1 MTNMIEQMYG
11 IPAEDTATPPPAP
24 ENPFREMADE
34 LPGPIEIRP
43 GVMFD
48 PAVAATEEPD
58 TVLGMQT
65 PSASAYSTATPADI
79 EASREAFVDA
89 RNLRM
94 SEAAENYQ
102 VGFNA
107 EGTEVSDLISSKK
120 FGQSKIYLADTDEQ
134 FENLMEAEFG
144 EGNVRIIQDDG
155 PLVSMFAPRRYVSVR
170 RDDGTFTDFEPTTV
184 GFSEYAERVAPGLLG
199 EVGASSV
206 VVGTALTAGAAG
218 GAIPGL
224 GIVLGPAAFLYT
236 LYSGGK
242 TVEMGRQYLQ
252 DTFELNEEEALKVA
266 DFFDFLGQTVPG
278 RGAEGFTGKT
288 EAEMN
293 REVAGGLELLFA
305 AVPGLSDKMR
315 IAIGRARSQGKLT
328 PGVYESAKRA
338 QETVERTAGGDLDIG
353 VPLQNLMLQQTTPN
367 RIIGRLGALSEQTSI
382 IIPQKA
388 NAQMQSAVNYLTKYG
403 DNIGAGNF
411 ENYQQAVAG
420 LGQTLRTVIERPESV
435 KELADIGEDLGSL
448 EDLFKRLRALEVR
461 GMYNNVFDK
470 LGNASYDLG
479 DLRATMP
486 GKRTILPT
494 TPDKKVEGVLPTAQ
508 RGEMMIDNLM
518 NDLLSIGREQKDGSL
533 IITPAQ
539 VRAAAKDFAEKNPDY
554 TIDVATIDSPAKL
567 LQMYA
572 SRLGQLATQQYG
584 QFGASP
590 NPQLLGQS
598 MRMRND
604 ILDLIGNPREEIAD
618 IATIRTDLKAANDFY
633 KETDTLTS
641 QRIQVSAREARAGQ
655 IKDEPELFAESLT
668 SAPGGAG
675 RVAPATR
682 TLDNIQ
688 KQEAYVR
695 EFLSNPENIDRLSG
709 KTLELAEGP
718 AKDAL
723 FELRQQFADVLAH
736 KLSRALPTDPADVT
750 QPGDVVKF
758 LDSFGETQLR
768 ILGIDDAMQAQIRND
783 ASMVARLQQGGLYE
797 KTLMMPSNAKMA
809 DVFESIFSGKSDD
822 IAIALNRLTAPIRR
836 AGIGTDEAKRL
847 KNELRGGLLNYIIS
861 VDKGIF
867 KQIDSPSPFG
877 DVGQLTIDVPKFQKL
892 VQQLKH
898 SGVFKE
904 GGILTQR
911 DEIMLDAL
919 VEYSAVINNRGA
931 DAGSALAGAQIIGE
945 MFTIDPHKFIS
956 GLARLGSQARIAQ
969 LFANDQFVKAV
980 TGTGKPMSTAEKLRT
995 MFAGKG
1001 AFGSII
1007 ADVAMEQMGIRE
1019 SDAEQTDRMLQDSG
1033 GDAVGSIYGNIQLK
1047 LPPPKIPIPSMRSSK
1062 SSASRRIFC
1071 AHSLR

>member
-1 MTNMIEQMYG
+1 MTSFFQQQYG
-11 IPAEDTATPPPAP
+11 PRRQTSSPPVQNPFAED
-24 ENPFREMADE
+24 ADK
-34 LPGPIEIRP
+34 LPGPIEVRP
-43 GVMFD
+43 GVTYD
-48 PAVAATEEPD
+48 SSVAATEEPTTVFGMTVPSPKAYSD
-58 TVLGMQT
+58 TEVTQTDELSPLGM
-65 PSASAYSTATPADI
+65 AAEFLGI
-79 EASREAFVDA
+79 EDPDFFGAKERTSVNREAYIDA
-89 RNLRM
+89 RNLRI
-94 SEAAENYQ
+94 SEQAKNYQ
-102 VGFNA
+102 TGFNP
-107 EGTEVSDLISSKK
+107 EGTEVSDLINAKSS
-120 FGQSKIYLADTDEQ
+120 QSKIYLADTDEQ
-134 FENLMEAEFG
+134 FKNLMEAEFG
-144 EGNVRIIQDDG
+144 EGNVRIIKDDG
-155 PLVSMFAPRRYVSVR
+155 PPVSMFAPRRYVSVR
-170 RDDGTFTDFEPTTV
+170 RDDNTFTDFEPTTV
-184 GFSEYAERVAPGLLG
+184 GFSDYAERVAPGLLA
-199 EVGASSV
+199 EVGASSA
-206 VVGTALTAGAAG
+206 VVGTALTAGAAAGMLPG
-218 GAIPGL
+218 GI
-224 GIVLGPAAFLYT
+224 ILGPTVFLYT

-252 DTFELNEEEALKVA
+252 DTFELNEEEAVKVA

-278 RGAEGFTGKT
+278 RGAGGGPLTDKT
-288 EAEMN
+288 EAEVN

-305 AVPGLSDKMR
+305 AVPAFGDRVK

-338 QETVERTAGGDLDIG
+338 QETVERTTTGGDLDIG
-353 VPLQNLMLQQTTPN
+353 VPLENLMLQQTTPN
-367 RIIGRLGALSEQTSI
+367 RIIGRLASLSEQTSVK
-382 IIPQKA
+382 IPQKI
-388 NAQMQSAVNYLTKYG
+388 NAQMQAAIKYLTKYG
-403 DNIGAGNF
+403 DDVGAGNF
-411 ENYQQAVAG
+411 ETYQQAVAS
-420 LGQTLRTVIERPESV
+420 LSQTLKTVIERPQNV

-448 EDLFKRLRALEVR
+448 EDLFKRLRTIEVR

-494 TPDKKVEGVLPTAQ
+494 TPDKKVEGALPTVQ
-508 RGEMMIDNLM
+508 RGEMLIDNLM

-539 VRAAAKDFAEKNPDY
+539 IRAATKDFAEKNPDF
-554 TIDVATIDSPAKL
+554 TIDMATIDSPAKL

-584 QFGASP
+584 QFGASY
-590 NPQLLGQS
+590 NPRLLGQS

-604 ILDLIGNPREEIAD
+604 ILNLIGNPREELAD

-633 KETDTLTS
+633 KQTDELTS
-641 QRIQVSAREARAGQ
+641 QRIQVSAKEARAGQ

-668 SAPGGAG
+668 AAAGGAG

-682 TLDNIQ
+682 TLQNIQ
-688 KQEAYVR
+688 KQETYVR
-695 EFLSNPENIDRLSG
+695 EFLSNPENVDRLSG

-736 KLSRALPTDPADVT
+736 KLSRALPTDPADIT

-783 ASMVARLQQGGLYE
+783 ASLIARLQQGGLYE
-797 KTLMMPSNAKMA
+797 KTLMMPRDSKMA

-822 IAIALNRLTAPIRR
+822 IAISLNRLNAPVRR
-836 AGIGTDEAKRL
+836 AGIGTDEAARL
-847 KNELRGGLLNYIIS
+847 TNELRGGLLNHIFS

-877 DVGQLTIDVPKFQKL
+877 DVGQLTIDVPKFQKF

-898 SGVFKE
+898 SGLFKE
-904 GGILTQR
+904 GSILTKQ
-911 DEIMLDAL
+911 DESMLDAL

-945 MFTIDPHKFIS
+945 MFTVDPHKFIS
-956 GLARLGSQARIAQ
+956 GLARLGSQTRIAQ

-995 MFAGKG
+995 MFFGKG

-1007 ADVAMEQMGIRE
+1007 ADVAMEQMDVRE
-1019 SDAEQTDRMLQDSG
+1019 TDDEQTQRMLRDSSPNSFFSQ
-1033 GDAVGSIYGNIQLK
+1033 AYGAR
-1047 LPPPKIPIPSMRSSK
+1047 P
-1062 SSASRRIFC
+1062 
-1071 AHSLR
+1071 

>member
-24 ENPFREMADE
+24 ENPFKEMADE
-34 LPGPIEIRP
+34 LPGPIEVQP
-43 GVMFD
+43 GTTFD
-48 PAVAATEEPD
+48 PSVAATEEPA
-58 TVLGMQT
+58 TVFGMTVPSPKAYSSTETIESGRLTPLGYAAEFLGMDD
-65 PSASAYSTATPADI
+65 PDFFGAKEMVPASI
-79 EASREAFVDA
+79 EAYIDA

-94 SEAAENYQ
+94 SEAAESYQ

-107 EGTEVSDLISSKK
+107 EGTEVSDLINSKSS
-120 FGQSKIYLADTDEQ
+120 QSKIYLADTDEQ
-134 FENLMEAEFG
+134 FKNLMEAEFG

-184 GFSEYAERVAPGLLG
+184 GFSDYAERVAPGLLA
-199 EVGASSV
+199 EVGASSA
-206 VVGTALTAGAAG
+206 VVGTALTAGATAG
-218 GAIPGL
+218 MLPG
-224 GIVLGPAAFLYT
+224 GIILGPAAFLYT

-242 TVEMGRQYLQ
+242 AVEMGRQYLQ
-252 DTFELNEEEALKVA
+252 DTFELNEEEAVKVS
-266 DFFDFLGQTVPG
+266 DFFDFLAQTVPG
-278 RGAEGFTGKT
+278 RGAEGGPFTDKT
-288 EAEMN
+288 EAEVN

-305 AVPGLSDKMR
+305 AVPGFADRVK

-328 PGVYESAKRA
+328 PGVFESAKRA
-338 QETVERTAGGDLDIG
+338 QATVERTAGGDLDIG

-367 RIIGRLGALSEQTSI
+367 RIIGRLGALTEQTSI
-382 IIPQKA
+382 IIPQKV
-388 NAQMQSAVNYLTKYG
+388 NAQMQAAIQYLTKYG
-403 DNIGAGNF
+403 DDVGAGNF
-411 ENYQQAVAG
+411 ETYQQAVAN
-420 LGQTLRTVIERPESV
+420 LSQTLRTVVERPESV

-567 LQMYA
+567 LQVYA

-584 QFGASP
+584 QFGASY
-590 NPQLLGQS
+590 NPQLLGQA

-604 ILDLIGNPREEIAD
+604 ILDLIGNPREELAD
-618 IATIRTDLKAANDFY
+618 IATIRTDLKAANEFY
-633 KETDTLTS
+633 RETDELTK
-641 QRIQVSAREARAGQ
+641 QRLQVSAREARKGQ
-655 IKDEPELFAESLT
+655 VTDEPEVFAEAIST
-668 SAPGGAG
+668 SPDGSG

-682 TLDNIQ
+682 TLQNIQ
-688 KQEAYVR
+688 KQETYVR
-695 EFLSNPENIDRLSG
+695 EFLSNPENVDRLSG
-709 KTLELAEGP
+709 RTLELAEGP
-718 AKDAL
+718 AKNAL
-723 FELRQQFADVLAH
+723 FELRQNFADVLAH

-750 QPGDVVKF
+750 QPGDVTKF
-758 LDSFGETQLR
+758 LNSFGATQLR

-783 ASMVARLQQGGLYE
+783 ASLVATLQQGGLYE
-797 KTLMMPSNAKMA
+797 KTLMMPKDAKMA
-809 DVFESIFSGKSDD
+809 DVFESIFSSKSDD
-822 IAIALNRLTAPIRR
+822 IAIALNRLNAPVRR

-847 KNELRGGLLNYIIS
+847 TNELRGGLLNYIFS

-867 KQIDSPSPFG
+867 KQIDKPSAYG
-877 DVGQLTIDVPKFQKL
+877 DVGQLTIDVPKFQKI

-898 SGVFKE
+898 SGLFKE
-904 GGILTQR
+904 NSILTEQ
-911 DEIMLDAL
+911 DEKMLDAL
-919 VEYSAVINNRGA
+919 VEYSAVINTRGA

-995 MFAGKG
+995 MFLGKG

-1007 ADVAMEQMGIRE
+1007 ADVAMEQMKVRE

-1033 GDAVGSIYGNIQLK
+1033 GDAIGSIYGNL
-1047 LPPPKIPIPSMRSSK
+1047 
-1062 SSASRRIFC
+1062 
-1071 AHSLR
+1071 